1 MEAIWSLSMVDR
13 NELVER
19 GVSGREEGVQGW
31 EHGGSGESELGT
43 EYRTMVQRPGR
54 ISPLGRSFSAV
65 RATADGGAE
74 LAGDPKLNI
83 FTE

>member
-19 GVSGREEGVQGW
+19 GVSGGEEGVWGW
-31 EHGGSGESELGT
+31 EHGGSGESEIGT
-43 EYRTMVQRPGR
+43 EYQTMVQRPGR

-74 LAGDPKLNI
+74 LAGDPKINI